1 MIELYHN
8 DMSVCAQKVRVALA
22 EKKIVV
28 QEHHLN
34 IRAGETHTPQYLAL
48 NPKGVV
54 PTLVVDGEPI
64 VESSIICEYLE
75 DAFPDKRLLPIDAR
89 ERAAAR
95 LWTMR
100 PDAGL
105 HHACG
110 TLSFAAAFRFQNTAG
125 QMAARKPGPV
135 TSLLADLIANGLDSA
150 ELPPRLAVW
159 SELLDD
165 MGSRLAHH
173 AWLAGDKFSLAD
185 IAVLPY
191 VVRLFDLRQEWLWK
205 ENPQRAGIGDWL
217 QRCKAQPGY
226 RGIAA
231 YLDQGYL
238 DIMAKHGA
246 EAEPRLRAL
255 FSSVEAD
262 RV

>member
-8 DMSVCAQKVRVALA
+8 NMSVCAQKVRVALA
-22 EKKIVV
+22 EKNIVV

-34 IRAGETHTPQYLAL
+34 IRAGETHTPHYLAL

-64 VESSIICEYLE
+64 VESTIICEYLE
-75 DAFPDKRLLPIDAR
+75 DAFPDQQLLPTEPIQ
-89 ERAAAR
+89 RAAAR
-95 LWTMR
+95 QWTLR
-100 PDAGL
+100 PDSGL

-110 TLSFAAAFRFQNTAG
+110 TLSFATAFRFQNTAG

-135 TSLLADLIANGLDSA
+135 TTLLADLIANGLDSA
-150 ELPPRLAVW
+150 ALPPHLIVW
-159 SELLDD
+159 AELLDD
-165 MGSRLAHH
+165 MGSRLTHN
-173 AWLAGDKFSLAD
+173 AWLAGDEFSLAD

-191 VVRLFDLRQEWLWK
+191 VVRLSDLRQEWLWR
-205 ENPQRAGIGDWL
+205 ENPKRAAIGDWL
-217 QRCKAQPGY
+217 ERCKAQPGY

-238 DIMAKHGA
+238 DLMAKHGA
-246 EAEPRLRAL
+246 DSEPRLRAL
-255 FSSVEAD
+255 FSSVEAA
-262 RV
+262 RA